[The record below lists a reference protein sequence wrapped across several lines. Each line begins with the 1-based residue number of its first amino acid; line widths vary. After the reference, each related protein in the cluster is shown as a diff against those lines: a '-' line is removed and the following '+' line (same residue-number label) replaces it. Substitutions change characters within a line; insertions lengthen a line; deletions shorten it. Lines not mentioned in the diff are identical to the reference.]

1 MKKNVARVL
10 PFSKGEYDKDYNY
23 DVLDQVQSGVCVYQ
37 SKKPNNLGHPVT
49 DTEWWAKY
57 FDASAAI
64 EAATNE
70 QESTEVN
77 NGAVVARLMAIDTN
91 GKPCSITP
99 AKIIDYVL
107 DAVLDYDVLAI
118 PKETEGE

>member
-1 MKKNVARVL
+1 MKRNVARVL
-10 PFSKGEYDKDYNY
+10 PFSKGEYQNDYNY

-49 DTEWWAKY
+49 DNAWWAKF

-70 QESTEVN
+70 QEAIEVQ

-91 GKPCSITP
+91 GQPCSITP
-99 AKIIDYVL
+99 AKIVEYVL
-107 DAVLDYDVLAI
+107 NVLLDSDVLAI
-118 PKETEGE
+118 PKD

>member
-10 PFSKGEYDKDYNY
+10 PFSKGEYDPTYNY

-37 SKKPNNLGHPVT
+37 SKKPNNIGHAVT
-49 DTEWWAKY
+49 DNAWWAKY

-70 QESTEVN
+70 QESTEVQ

-91 GKPCSITP
+91 GKPCSIAP
-99 AKIIDYVL
+99 AKIVEYVL
-107 DAVLDYDVLAI
+107 DALLDSDVLAI
-118 PKETEGE
+118 PKDGE